1 MKPPYETGVGN
12 KMSIVS
18 FENSELGVTVMTFKD
33 EDEKIWFKARDV
45 AKALGYK
52 KTLKMLLI
60 DMSGTS
66 TRQNS
71 KNYKVPVK
79 HGYLVRVVISN
90 HVLSFYESLVCISWC
105 FSQNYQPRDNFSDGF
120 SKKFSHPLARLG
132 PTQFQVR

>member
-52 KTLKMLLI
+52 KMLLI

-71 KNYKVPVK
+71 KN
-79 HGYLVRVVISN
+79 S
-90 HVLSFYESLVCISWC
+90 
-105 FSQNYQPRDNFSDGF
+105 
-120 SKKFSHPLARLG
+120 
-132 PTQFQVR
+132 